1 MNAAALAYKLDNALL
16 LAGYKMRVRW
26 NARQHCYD
34 LQFGHN
40 SRYPH
45 VYAYTS
51 SFFPRS
57 RRYVTTILPYDS
69 EPHGVTIDD
78 TYAGDIRQYVRANAA
93 SYARTITESKY
104 TAGSDLDR
112 WMP

>member
-1 MNAAALAYKLDNALL
+1 MNAATLAYKLDNALL

-26 NARQHCYD
+26 NARQHCYE

-40 SRYPH
+40 PRYPH

-51 SFFPRS
+51 SFFPKS
-57 RRYVTTILPYDS
+57 RRYVTTVLPNDS

-78 TYAGDIRQYVRANAA
+78 TYAGDIRRYVTANAA
-93 SYARTITESKY
+93 SYARTIPGAKY
-104 TAGSDLDR
+104 SAGSDLNR